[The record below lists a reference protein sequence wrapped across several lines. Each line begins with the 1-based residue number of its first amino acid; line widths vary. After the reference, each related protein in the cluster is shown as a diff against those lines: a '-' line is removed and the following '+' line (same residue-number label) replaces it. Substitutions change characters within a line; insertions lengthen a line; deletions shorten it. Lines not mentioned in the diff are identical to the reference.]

1 MERLIKGN
9 NSQEEE
15 LFEFW
20 DSLRKKGSM
29 RPEAAIKAA
38 HEEFGIEN
46 RLLSI
51 YMQRYVKCFGEPK

>member
-1 MERLIKGN
+1 MERTLKG
-9 NSQEEE
+9 QTHKEEE

-20 DSLRKKGSM
+20 DSLRKRGSM

-46 RLLSI
+46 RLLVI
-51 YMQRYVKCFGEPK
+51 YMQRYTKCFGEPR

>member
-46 RLLSI
+46 RLLMI
-51 YMQRYVKCFGEPK
+51 HMQRYTRCFGEPK

>member
-46 RLLSI
+46 RLLVI
-51 YMQRYVKCFGEPK
+51 YMQRYTRCFGEPK